1 MWRDIARQAL
11 VAAGIIPRPDLVAR
25 VMDSHPTPGDLK
37 PGVLVV
43 VQDGDRA
50 KWACLRCPG
59 GCGEK
64 LQLSLNLSRR
74 PRWAVSL
81 DWLQRPSVSPSIHQL
96 NDCRCHFW
104 IKGGTVEWCVDSGRR
119 GCRSGAVGRRWRG
132 FLLRV
137 WPTSWT
143 QKP

>member
-1 MWRDIARQAL
+1 MWRSLVRRTL
-11 VAAGIIPRPDLVAR
+11 VAVGIIPRPDIVAR
-25 VMDSHPTPGDLK
+25 VMDRHPTPGDLP

-43 VQDGDRA
+43 VEDGDRA

-64 LQLSLNLSRR
+64 LQLSLNPSRR

-81 DWLQRPSVSPSIHQL
+81 DRLYRPSVSPSVHQL

-104 IKGGTVEWCVDSGRR
+104 IRGGQVEWCVDSGRR
-119 GCRSGAVGRRWRG
+119 VPLQGGMTR
-132 FLLRV
+132 
-137 WPTSWT
+137 
-143 QKP
+143 